1 MNKQPALKTKRSG
14 QNVALFCA
22 DASRIIAA
30 IQIAAAIV
38 VSMAWGWALRQGQLS
53 AFDRV
58 GLPIVAALL
67 ALMSMI
73 AWRWP
78 RFVLTTGRLPLLGVL
93 LAYVQASLFAALFMH
108 GEQADVQAV
117 IRLGLAIPLLYLASF
132 ALLVKQAYV
141 LPLVQGVLVS
151 LQCMVAMIVWR
162 GQRPPE
168 VSQVLFVMVV
178 LQPLYLALLYWINHQ
193 RRETIAAQQAAAAS
207 RMTMLALVSHE
218 LRSPL
223 QTIVGTVNALD
234 RRLNALNLPKAEL
247 SLVHRMRSAS
257 AQLDSHLND
266 LMVITKQGGGLAPAR
281 KGPFRLD
288 LTMQA
293 LVENYVGAAGDRDC
307 VVRLE
312 IGPGCDAVEGDA
324 LRVHQIIN
332 NLVNNAVKYTREGEI
347 TVKAQRIDRDMVEI
361 AVQDSGIGIPE
372 SKIATIWDPHVRVLT
387 DPQVALAEGHG
398 LGLTVVRLL
407 VEMLGGQVSM
417 VSRQGEG
424 TTVTLRLTLPQQG
437 WPVDAAQ
444 ARQLDA

>member
-1 MNKQPALKTKRSG
+1 
-14 QNVALFCA
+14 
-22 DASRIIAA
+22 
-30 IQIAAAIV
+30 
-38 VSMAWGWALRQGQLS
+38 
-53 AFDRV
+53 
-58 GLPIVAALL
+58 
-67 ALMSMI
+67 
-73 AWRWP
+73 
-78 RFVLTTGRLPLLGVL
+78 
-93 LAYVQASLFAALFMH
+93 
-108 GEQADVQAV
+108 
-117 IRLGLAIPLLYLASF
+117 
-132 ALLVKQAYV
+132 
-141 LPLVQGVLVS
+141 
-151 LQCMVAMIVWR
+151 
-162 GQRPPE
+162 
-168 VSQVLFVMVV
+168 MVV

-312 IGPGCDAVEGDA
+312 IGPGCGAVEGDA

-347 TVKAQRIDRDMVEI
+347 TVKAQRIDRDVVEI